1 MSDNGNVR
9 PALLNDFLSGNL
21 ELDPIKKDEYQS
33 LHTLRI
39 SSSPMPQQGCNPTA
53 NHQLYQ
59 MPEQPSQTQ
68 DPQTRQPSVAE
79 RRGVSLVSSIYQ
91 PMSPIFPDQRR
102 WTPNNDAELSNPGP
116 TVSETETAALPRQS
130 HNTRIDDRV
139 NQLGLPF
146 TRKNS
151 SDHRREGGSMNFGL
165 HHPSAQYLGWYNAA
179 APERQSVEQFLEAEH
194 ADDEDPFEV
203 ETTAVTPQDLATP
216 LVPDA
221 SSREPN
227 GFRSK
232 VNDSVL
238 QPVLTTVL
246 SDHIADAAVLPLQ
259 VAQYT

>member
-79 RRGVSLVSSIYQ
+79 RRGVSLVSSIY
-91 PMSPIFPDQRR
+91 
-102 WTPNNDAELSNPGP
+102 AELSNPGP